1 VAAKVLLAL
10 RSAITSILVVD
21 LVSAYIMMKMQ
32 VGMDDEVLSEIK
44 KLEQIMNADATY
56 GSYDLV
62 IKVKF
67 RTIED
72 LDRFIFEKIR
82 RIKGIT
88 ETSSMIVA
96 KEVLSKKL

>member
-1 VAAKVLLAL
+1 M
-10 RSAITSILVVD
+10 
-21 LVSAYIMMKMQ
+21 VSAYIMMKMQ
-32 VGMDDEVLSEIK
+32 VGMDDQVIEEIK
-44 KLEQIMNADATY
+44 KLEQIEVADATY

-67 RTIED
+67 RTIEE

-82 RIKGIT
+82 RVKGIT

-96 KEVLSKKL
+96 KEIF

>member
-1 VAAKVLLAL
+1 M
-10 RSAITSILVVD
+10 INVVI
-21 LVSAYIMMKMQ
+21 AYIMMKMQ
-32 VGMDDEVLSEIK
+32 VGMDEQVLGEIK
-44 KLEQIMNADATY
+44 KLEHVEEANATY

-82 RIKGIT
+82 RVKGIT

-96 KEVLSKKL
+96 KQIV

>member
-1 VAAKVLLAL
+1 L
-10 RSAITSILVVD
+10 T

-32 VGMDDEVLSEIK
+32 VGMDDQVVAELK
-44 KLEQIMNADATY
+44 KLPQIQEANATY
-56 GSYDLV
+56 GAYDLV

-67 RTIED
+67 KTIED

-82 RIKGIT
+82 RVKGIT

-96 KEVLSKKL
+96 KQVV

>member
-1 VAAKVLLAL
+1 
-10 RSAITSILVVD
+10 
-21 LVSAYIMMKMQ
+21 MMKMQ
-32 VGMDDEVLSEIK
+32 VGMDDQVIEEIK
-44 KLEQIMNADATY
+44 KLEQIEVADATY

-67 RTIED
+67 RTIEE

-82 RIKGIT
+82 RVKGIT

-96 KEVLSKKL
+96 KEIF

>member
-1 VAAKVLLAL
+1 LVL
-10 RSAITSILVVD
+10 
-21 LVSAYIMMKMQ
+21 AYIMMKMQ
-32 VGMDDEVLSEIK
+32 VGMDDSILAEIK
-44 KLEQIMNADATY
+44 KLEQIQEANATY

-62 IKVKF
+62 IKVNF

-96 KEVLSKKL
+96 KQIV

>member
-1 VAAKVLLAL
+1 
-10 RSAITSILVVD
+10 

-32 VGMDDEVLSEIK
+32 VGMDEQVLAEIK
-44 KLEQIMNADATY
+44 KLERIQEANATY
-56 GSYDLV
+56 GAYDLV
-62 IKVKF
+62 IKVNF

-72 LDRFIFEKIR
+72 LDTFIFEKIR

-96 KEVLSKKL
+96 KQVV

>member
-1 VAAKVLLAL
+1 M
-10 RSAITSILVVD
+10 
-21 LVSAYIMMKMQ
+21 VSAYIMMKMQ
-32 VGMDDEVLSEIK
+32 VGMDDQVILEIK
-44 KLEQIMNADATY
+44 KLEQVQEADATY

-67 RTIED
+67 KTIED

-82 RIKGIT
+82 RVKGVT

-96 KEVLSKKL
+96 KQVI

>member
-1 VAAKVLLAL
+1 M
-10 RSAITSILVVD
+10 
-21 LVSAYIMMKMQ
+21 MMKMQ
-32 VGMDDEVLSEIK
+32 AGMDDQVFAELK
-44 KLEQIMNADATY
+44 NLEQIQEASFTY

-82 RIKGIT
+82 RIKGVT

-96 KEVLSKKL
+96 KQVV

>member
-1 VAAKVLLAL
+1 M
-10 RSAITSILVVD
+10 
-21 LVSAYIMMKMQ
+21 VSAYIMMKMQ
-32 VGMDDEVLSEIK
+32 VGMDDQVISEIK
-44 KLEQIMNADATY
+44 KLEQVQEADATY

-67 RTIED
+67 KTIED

-82 RIKGIT
+82 RVKGVT

-96 KEVLSKKL
+96 KQVI

>member
-1 VAAKVLLAL
+1 
-10 RSAITSILVVD
+10 

-32 VGMDDEVLSEIK
+32 VGMDDQVIEEIK
-44 KLEQIMNADATY
+44 KLEQIEVADATY

-67 RTIED
+67 RTIEE

-82 RIKGIT
+82 RVKGIT

-96 KEVLSKKL
+96 KEIF